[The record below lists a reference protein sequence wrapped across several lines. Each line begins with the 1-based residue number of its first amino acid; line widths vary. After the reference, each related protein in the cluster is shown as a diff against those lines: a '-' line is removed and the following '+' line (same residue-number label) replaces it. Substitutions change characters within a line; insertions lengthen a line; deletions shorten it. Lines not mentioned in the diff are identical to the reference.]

1 MVTYEGG
8 REEEKEITVWQR
20 KEMQGAG
27 ARRQQPCSLFA
38 LLRVLMVLSFDL
50 LRVLVL

>member
-20 KEMQGAG
+20 KE
-27 ARRQQPCSLFA
+27 C
-38 LLRVLMVLSFDL
+38 RV
-50 LRVLVL
+50 RVLVDNNHVRCLPYCVY